1 MGLLDVGALTLAS
14 KPSASTPMDLQGVF
28 TRAAAMIHIDQTE
41 TFQQFRFVID
51 DSLPVMAAGVGTNST
66 LAVVALTYSLQ
77 WPLSLVFTPD
87 VFTRYNN
94 LFRFLL
100 YTKSVQVAL
109 HDCWLLL
116 NHRKDLRTVLLLRPL
131 QELRNT
137 MSFFV
142 DHFQNYI
149 QTDVLEVEFHQLI
162 QVYPQDILRPQLQ
175 KYIPSHCT
183 LTALAAR
190 PDFA

>member
-1 MGLLDVGALTLAS
+1 
-14 KPSASTPMDLQGVF
+14 MDLQGAF

-41 TFQQFRFVID
+41 TFQQFRLVID
-51 DSLPVMAAGVGTNST
+51 PSV
-66 LAVVALTYSLQ
+66 AVVGAGMGATNTMTVVGLTYSMQ
-77 WPLSLVFTPD
+77 WPLPLVFTPEI
-87 VFTRYNN
+87 FTRYNN

-116 NHRKDLRTVLLLRPL
+116 THRKDLHTVLLLRPL

-142 DHFQNYI
+142 DHFQNYL
-149 QTDVLEVEFHQLI
+149 QTDVLEVEFHLLI
-162 QVYPQDILRPQLQ
+162 QVYIISLMFA
-175 KYIPSHCT
+175 T
-183 LTALAAR
+183 L
-190 PDFA
+190 